1 MSPPDLSEA
10 ADSMNHFLS
19 LLAGFL
25 TKKKKKKKPFCYINI
40 DHKGYILQ
48 FFFFTSHFSISMD
61 STCCSYNTLQ
71 LNIGGRSWGQKI
83 SIECVLNIEVF
94 KIKMNHLIISC
105 GQATA

>member
-1 MSPPDLSEA
+1 
-10 ADSMNHFLS
+10 
-19 LLAGFL
+19 
-25 TKKKKKKKPFCYINI
+25 
-40 DHKGYILQ
+40 
-48 FFFFTSHFSISMD
+48 MD